1 MLIESI
7 EFTEI
12 SYDEDSKS
20 TPWYI
25 YKDLRKDSLGK
36 KMELSGIWR
45 VLNESEDAWKITNNK
60 CYWYKNYQDLFTD
73 YYEEKCSVENGEVAL
88 KQDISTMSDNL
99 MIESFSVSCE
109 NIYVTTV
116 KMNK

>member
-7 EFTEI
+7 EFTDI

-25 YKDLRKDSLGK
+25 YKDLRKK
-36 KMELSGIWR
+36 IEISGIWR
-45 VLNESEDAWKITNNK
+45 VLNESEDAWKITNSK
-60 CYWYKNYQDLFTD
+60 CYWYKNYQDLSTD
-73 YYEEKCSVENGEVAL
+73 YYEGKCSVENGKVAL
-88 KQDISTMSDNL
+88 KQVGYDISTMSDNL